1 MDYYE
6 VGQRIRKIRKARCMS
21 QEQLAEKVDASTTHI
36 SHIENAN
43 TKMSLSIFVK
53 IAETLEVQTDALL
66 YDVPRDTT
74 NRAMSDVAD
83 VFERC
88 TANEAR
94 VLAEI
99 VKTAKQSFDA
109 YL

>member
-1 MDYYE
+1 M
-6 VGQRIRKIRKARCMS
+6 
-21 QEQLAEKVDASTTHI
+21 QLAEMVDISLTHM

-53 IAETLEVQTDALL
+53 IAEALEVQTDALL
-66 YDVPRDTT
+66 YDVPRESTS
-74 NRAMSDVAD
+74 RAMAD
-83 VFERC
+83 IEQVFDRC

-99 VKTAKQSFDA
+99 IRTAKESFDA